1 MEATAEIGAGVCG
14 FHTTAHVSCE
24 DGQHVTFEIETPC
37 ESIARL
43 AEALREKSPIDAF
56 EEIRGGNGSVVLD
69 AARAVLCGCC
79 AAAVR
84 LLRGLCAS
92 GMFKAMQ
99 VAAGLA
105 LPADITI
112 ALSRE

>member
-1 MEATAEIGAGVCG
+1 MKATAEIGAGVCG

-37 ESIARL
+37 ENIARL
-43 AEALREKSPIDAF
+43 AEALQEKSPIDAF
-56 EEIRGGNGSVVLD
+56 EEIRGGNGSVVLG

-79 AAAVR
+79 AGCVVP
-84 LLRGLCAS
+84 S

-112 ALSRE
+112 KLSKE